1 MERKKFIEIVAQLYI
16 IALSKTKKIQSKNYY
31 TTYLLFTHWGI
42 FLNPQEVYENLIVND
57 LISFEEKED
66 VNKGKFIISRK
77 GEILI
82 ETININDLIETLI
95 GLEDIKIDKIK
106 SFVSLDAVDPAGV

>member
-1 MERKKFIEIVAQLYI
+1 MDRNKIIEIVAQLYI

-42 FLNPQEVYENLIVND
+42 FLNPKEVYEYLIANA

-66 VNKGKFIISRK
+66 VSSGKFIISGK
-77 GEILI
+77 GNFLI
-82 ETININDLIETLI
+82 ETIKVNDLLEPLN

-106 SFVSLDAVDPAGV
+106 SFVLPAGT